1 MVDVSTSMALLKEGR
16 ANPMARANSR
26 APLDQLI
33 YGEGDL
39 SKVPV
44 VPHALAVRRLLHADS
59 RILHGRVP
67 ATATEKDFIR
77 NGESLRPRDLLE
89 EALKVKPLRQ
99 TPRVTTNFGNESSLA
114 ADALEAEVRA
124 VRMQMT
130 RQGVHAPT
138 RAGAGA
144 CGASASFASL
154 GGEPSPPFPAAGA
167 SGIMTDEDVRSLA
180 ADGPSPHPTYVMESE
195 GLRAGMSSAGT
206 IAKMLAQR
214 PDAPS
219 TASPAP
225 AHHFMSGGS
234 RSQRKKELRRA
245 ANREKLRE
253 ANLELRKDQLVQR
266 NLEMLQEIAAEEER
280 AQEMS
285 RALMEA
291 VAPVPQAPP
300 LPPILPPVRGDFEE
314 RAQPPQSPPPIDQQQ
329 DASPSPTPAAGSSQP
344 AFLDSTAAKI
354 GAAAVGGL
362 IVALAAGAAVAA
374 KRKKRRGTQRSR

>member
-89 EALKVKPLRQ
+89 EALRVKPLRQ
-99 TPRVTTNFGNESSLA
+99 TPRVTTNFGNESSFA

-144 CGASASFASL
+144 CGASSS
-154 GGEPSPPFPAAGA
+154 PAAGA

-266 NLEMLQEIAAEEER
+266 NLELLQGIAAEEER

-300 LPPILPPVRGDFEE
+300 LPPILPPVRGHFEE
-314 RAQPPQSPPPIDQQQ
+314 RAQPPQQAPPPNEQQH
-329 DASPSPTPAAGSSQP
+329 DASAPESSPSPAAGSSQP